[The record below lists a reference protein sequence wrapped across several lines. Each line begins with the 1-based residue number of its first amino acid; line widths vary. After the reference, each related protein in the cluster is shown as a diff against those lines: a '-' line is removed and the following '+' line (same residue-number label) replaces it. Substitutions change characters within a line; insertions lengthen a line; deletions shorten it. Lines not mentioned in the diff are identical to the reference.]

1 MRIVRLFV
9 SVLLLC
15 ALVVPPIAAQESAP
29 DSPPVLLFPFVP
41 NGEHYGDTGPWY
53 GTLVLQNPESVPL
66 TVELRTA
73 GGQRLRTVTVDP
85 HAHAIVLPSQLFTG
99 ACRQYPATV
108 RVHEL
113 DGIDRIRLPTAALAV
128 DRIEIAGFQ
137 EGIDFRWGALA
148 DEVWI
153 DWSLPG
159 WEPTA
164 PYTVLV
170 IDCPDGQP
178 VALHLVAPTD
188 ALQGD
193 AASCVALTRAIELS
207 AVKGARDGADSV
219 PLPKGIGPITAVEV
233 RYGPRYWASLG
244 LADPTALDTSS
255 RWQATV
261 SGGAVT
267 IQWGAASNDDD
278 GGIPTGARYS
288 VIVHAQEA
296 ACRQP
301 RVAAMLLLTS
311 GAPASSTGSLSGATI
326 ASSLPAVAPAR
337 AGVTVVPFVQR
348 NNGWTTVL
356 HLAHTSER
364 SCPVQVELYGRR
376 GDLAWSGSQTLES
389 GQVWHLDLRTL
400 TLPSDFTG
408 SAWIRSSC
416 GPLAFA
422 DRLKPSHRLAV
433 STVAVDPAE
442 PARNLVLPLVYANH
456 SGWNTGIALTNL
468 ANSAVTVDLAY
479 RDAAGTILRSER
491 HTLRPREH
499 EVFYRPDLYP
509 GSPPP
514 GFRELAALSVT
525 ADGPVALIGDAVKYQ
540 AGSGKALTLP
550 ALVPLDPGISLLF
563 PLATTDLP
571 PELGDATGLTIANA
585 ATAPAPTTVELWS
598 LGAPVPMRFELPIPA
613 QGFAVLYLPEQVRVT
628 SRFTGTA
635 IVSAAT
641 GRLVA
646 SGTQVNATVLA
657 DGATGTPLAPGWSV
671 PVLGTSLLP
680 TWDATGPGLDVA
692 ASAAGLP
699 NTPLLLEISDETA
712 DLDSDPA
719 CTSPSSLRVSGTGTL
734 AVSLYTCALDPVQ
747 PPTVRV
753 RLWWDRG
760 PLVGALDSGDE
771 LLVERVVA
779 LPR

>member
-1 MRIVRLFV
+1 MRMFRYFV
-9 SVLLLC
+9 SLLLFC
-15 ALVVPPIAAQESAP
+15 TIVVPPVAAQERAP
-29 DSPPVLLFPFVP
+29 DSPPMLLFPFVP

-66 TVELRTA
+66 TVELRTTS
-73 GGQRLRTVTVDP
+73 GQLLRTVTIDP
-85 HAHAIVLPSQLFTG
+85 HAHAVVPPNQLFTG

-113 DGIDRIRLPTAALAV
+113 DGIDRIHLPTAALSV
-128 DRIEIAGFQ
+128 DRIEIAGFR
-137 EGIDFRWGALA
+137 EGVDFRWGVLG

-164 PYTVLV
+164 PYIVLV

-178 VALHLVAPTD
+178 VALHLVAPTN
-188 ALQGD
+188 ALQSD
-193 AASCVALTRAIELS
+193 ASSCVALTRAIELS
-207 AVKGARDGADSV
+207 AVKGVPDGADSV
-219 PLPKGIGPITAVEV
+219 LLPKGTGPITAVEV

-244 LADPTALDTSS
+244 LGDPTALDTSS
-255 RWQATV
+255 RWQATT

-267 IQWGAASNDDD
+267 IDWGAMSLDDD
-278 GGIPTGARYS
+278 GQIPTGARYS
-288 VIVHAQEA
+288 VIVHAQEV

-301 RVAAMLLLTS
+301 RFAALLLLTS
-311 GAPASSTGSLSGATI
+311 GAPASSTGSLNGAAI
-326 ASSLPAVAPAR
+326 ASSLPAIAPAR
-337 AGVTVVPFVQR
+337 TGVTVVPFVQR

-356 HLAHTSER
+356 HLAHASER

-422 DRLKPSHRLAV
+422 DRLKPSHQLAV
-433 STVAVDPAE
+433 STAAVDPAE
-442 PARNLVLPLVYANH
+442 STKSLVLPLVYANH

-468 ANSAVTVDLAY
+468 ANAPVTVDLAY
-479 RDAAGTILRSER
+479 RDASGTVLRSER

-499 EVFYRPDLYP
+499 EVFYRPELFP

-550 ALVPLDPGISLLF
+550 ALAPLDPGISLLF

-585 ATAPAPTTVELWS
+585 ATAPAPTTIELRS
-598 LGAPVPMRFELPIPA
+598 LGAPVPVRFELPIPA
-613 QGFAVLYLPEQVRVT
+613 QGFAVLYLPEQLRVT

-635 IVSAAT
+635 IVSSAT

-646 SGTQVNATVLA
+646 SGTHVNATVLA
-657 DGATGTPLAPGWSV
+657 DGATGTPLAPGWST

-680 TWDATGPGLDVA
+680 SWDATGPGLDLDV
-692 ASAAGLP
+692 SAAGLP
-699 NTPLLLEISDETA
+699 STPLLVEIIDETA
-712 DLDSDPA
+712 DLDTDPA
-719 CTSPSSLRVSGTGTL
+719 CTSSSPLRASGTGTL
-734 AVSLYTCALDPVQ
+734 QVSLYTCALDPVQ

-760 PLVGALDSGDE
+760 PLAGTLDSGDE